1 MTDFS
6 TLLRVLHDQDV
17 AYILVGGAAATIHG
31 SARLT
36 LDVDVVYQR
45 TPDNLARL
53 VNALAPCAPSLRG
66 APAGLPFQWDVETLD
81 RGLNFTL
88 TTTIGPIDLLGEIAG
103 AGTYEK
109 ILPDTHELPAFGVRC
124 RCVTLDRLIHLKRAA
139 GRVKD
144 LDNRGAGGAAGGA
157 QFQVTDRC
165 RLPNP
170 APGAAP

>member
-6 TLLRVLHDQDV
+6 TLLHVLDDHDV
-17 AYILVGGAAATIHG
+17 AYILVGGAAATVHG

-45 TPDNLARL
+45 TPDNLARV
-53 VNALAPCAPSLRG
+53 VNALAPYAPGLRG
-66 APAGLPFQWDVETLD
+66 APEGLPFQWDVETLA

-103 AGTYEK
+103 GGTYEQL
-109 ILPDTHELPAFGVRC
+109 LPDTDDVTAFGVTC
-124 RCVTLDRLIHLKRAA
+124 RCVTLERLIHLKRAA

-144 LDNRGAGGAAGGA
+144 LEAIAELEALRDERGSG
-157 QFQVTDRC
+157 
-165 RLPNP
+165 
-170 APGAAP
+170 

>member
-53 VNALAPCAPSLRG
+53 VSALAPYAPSLRG

-103 AGTYEK
+103 GGTYEK

-144 LDNRGAGGAAGGA
+144 LEAIAELEALREE
-157 QFQVTDRC
+157 RSS
-165 RLPNP
+165 R
-170 APGAAP
+170 

>member
-6 TLLRVLHDQDV
+6 TLLQVLDDHDV
-17 AYILVGGAAATIHG
+17 AYILVGGAAATVHG

-53 VNALAPCAPSLRG
+53 VSALAPYAPGLRG
-66 APAGLPFQWDVETLD
+66 APAGLPFQWDVETLN

-88 TTTIGPIDLLGEIAG
+88 TTTVGAIDLLGEIAG
-103 AGTYEK
+103 GGTYERL
-109 ILPDTHELPAFGVRC
+109 LPDTDEVIAFGVTC
-124 RCVTLDRLIHLKRAA
+124 RCVTLDCLIHLKRAA

-144 LDNRGAGGAAGGA
+144 LEAIAELEALRDERAS
-157 QFQVTDRC
+157 D
-165 RLPNP
+165 
-170 APGAAP
+170 